1 MYQILCG
8 IRHLHKAGIIHR
20 TLSEEIRNFVVQSK
34 KYDPRPWTEIIPD
47 SSFPSDQRQYRL
59 PKCSAQA
66 ARDLLSKLL
75 VIDPVKRLSVDQALE
90 HPYVSWQNE
99 PGELENETNP
109 VQFYNGYIEQLEL
122 TANEWKALIFA
133 ELKQYELMKAQG
145 NGSLKQQHECEKCI
159 KYRCDCTECTKMDLE
174 KLLK

>member
-1 MYQILCG
+1 MILG
-8 IRHLHKAGIIHR
+8 KPLFPGTNNFEQWNTIVQVVGSPKEDFVR
-20 TLSEEIRNFVVQSK
+20 TLSEEIQNFVAQSK
-34 KYDPRPWTEIIPD
+34 KYDPRLWTEIIPD
-47 SSFPSDQRQYRL
+47 SSFPPEPEQRQYRL
-59 PKCSAQA
+59 PQCSAQA

-122 TANEWKALIFA
+122 TANEWKANESPRKRF
-133 ELKQYELMKAQG
+133 
-145 NGSLKQQHECEKCI
+145 S
-159 KYRCDCTECTKMDLE
+159 RTET
-174 KLLK
+174 